1 MPPKGA
7 NLLEYSE
14 QGRDILSKFSS
25 APLEG
30 FATHSVDVSIIE
42 FMKDSN
48 TTVEK
53 GRDYLLWH
61 LINVEDVLQDIA
73 ENAIIDGGYDEGIDA
88 YLVDSDEKRIR
99 LFQSKYGSAHSV
111 GAIDQFVQDV
121 ARLKEKE
128 QSKLKIDELQ
138 IHWKNLN

>member
-30 FATHSVDVSIIE
+30 FATHSVDVSISE

-48 TTVEK
+48 TTVER
-53 GRDYLLWH
+53 GRD
-61 LINVEDVLQDIA
+61 
-73 ENAIIDGGYDEGIDA
+73 
-88 YLVDSDEKRIR
+88 
-99 LFQSKYGSAHSV
+99 
-111 GAIDQFVQDV
+111 
-121 ARLKEKE
+121 
-128 QSKLKIDELQ
+128 
-138 IHWKNLN
+138 